1 MLYADILP
9 YVLPHAPACPN
20 LMAEQCI
27 RQAAIELFRRA
38 NLWWNEF
45 SLTSVANQAAYAL
58 GTPSGI
64 TELAEVKKIESV
76 TLAGALVDPVPVG
89 YAVASQDN
97 SESLDLAYTLD
108 LRTVILSPAPT
119 EAALPIK
126 VRAWLVPSIAS
137 TQIPDAPA
145 TQYIEV
151 IAAGALAR
159 VLVLP
164 QPWKDPAMAGVYADQ
179 FNTGVSRAS
188 NSAARGHSSF
198 KGRVKAHFM

>member
-9 YVLPHAPACPN
+9 YVLPHVPACPN
-20 LMAEQCI
+20 AMAEQCI
-27 RQAAIELFRRA
+27 RLSAIELFRRA

-45 SLTSVANQAAYAL
+45 ALTSVADQAGYSL

-64 TELAEVKKIESV
+64 AELAEAKKIDSV
-76 TLAGALVDPVPVG
+76 VLDGREVSPAPIG
-89 YAVASQDN
+89 YVT
-97 SESLDLAYTLD
+97 ESLDGGSSRDLAYTQD
-108 LRTVILSPAPT
+108 LRTVMFSPAPT
-119 EAALPIK
+119 ASGLAIK
-126 VRAWLVPSIAS
+126 VRAWLVPSSTS

-145 TQYIEV
+145 TQHIET

-164 QPWKDPAMAGVYADQ
+164 QPWKDPGMAGVYLERFDR
-179 FNTGVSRAS
+179 GVSRAA

>member
-27 RQAAIELFRRA
+27 RQSAIELFRRA
-38 NLWWNEF
+38 DLWWNEF
-45 SLTSVANQAAYAL
+45 SLTSVADQAAYAL

-64 TELAEVKKIESV
+64 TELAEARKIHSV
-76 TLAGALVDPVPVG
+76 LLNGEIVGPAPVG
-89 YAVASQDN
+89 YVINAMDDDSTADM
-97 SESLDLAYTLD
+97 AYTTD
-108 LRTVILSPAPT
+108 QRTITLTQPPT
-119 EAALPIK
+119 EAGLPIK
-126 VRAWLVPSIAS
+126 VRAWLVPSITS
-137 TQIPDAPA
+137 TQIPDSPA
-145 TQYIEV
+145 TQHIET

-159 VLVLP
+159 VLLLP
-164 QPWKDPAMAGVYADQ
+164 QPWKDTALAGVYADR
-179 FNTGVSRAS
+179 FNSGVSRAA